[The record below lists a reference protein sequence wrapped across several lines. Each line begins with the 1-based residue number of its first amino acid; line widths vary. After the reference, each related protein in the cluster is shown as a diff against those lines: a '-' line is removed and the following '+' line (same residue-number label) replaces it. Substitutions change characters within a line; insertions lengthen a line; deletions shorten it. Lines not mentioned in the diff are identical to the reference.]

1 MRPLTDAIA
10 YLAPT
15 LNGLL
20 TPVFLSLAST
30 LAEIPRRGIV
40 STIYYILKQLKANSR
55 LEIRGSGFENGSRLF
70 LKGHNL
76 S

>member
-1 MRPLTDAIA
+1 MRPLTDTIA

-20 TPVFLSLAST
+20 TPVFLPLEHT
-30 LAEIPRRGIV
+30 LAETPRRGIV
-40 STIYYILKQLKANSR
+40 NTIYYILKQLKANSR
-55 LEIRGSGFENGSRLF
+55 LEIQGSGFENGSRLF

>member
-20 TPVFLSLAST
+20 TPVFLQLEHT
-30 LAEIPRRGIV
+30 LAETPRRGIV
-40 STIYYILKQLKANSR
+40 NTITI
-55 LEIRGSGFENGSRLF
+55 F
-70 LKGHNL
+70 
-76 S
+76 